1 MGVTSVKAGF
11 QARTLKNG
19 KRLLVALLSTALEVD
34 IIKRPPNYAHLSY
47 TDAKAVKKQGN

>member
-1 MGVTSVKAGF
+1 MGVTSVKADSKHG
-11 QARTLKNG
+11 TLKNG
-19 KRLLVALLSTALEVD
+19 KRLLGALLNTALEVD